1 MIAKK
6 CDRCG
11 TLYEEYNI
19 KNSNKCING
28 LMLLNINSD
37 QRYYAHGPYDICPKC
52 TEEFMK
58 WFKKENNN
66 AED

>member
-11 TLYEEYNI
+11 TFYEEYNI
-19 KNSNKCING
+19 KKSSKCING
-28 LMLLNINSD
+28 LMLLNIDS
-37 QRYYAHGPYDICPKC
+37 QQSYFTHGPYDICPKC

-58 WFKKENNN
+58 WFEKENKN